1 MTENSFIEEL
11 KLIGINIDTEQLKKL
26 NKYYELLIEWNK
38 KINLTAITE
47 KDQVYLKHFYDS
59 LTLNKIIDLKKEN
72 SICDI
77 GTGAGFPGIVL
88 KIVFPNLKVTLVDS
102 LKKRIDFLNL
112 IIKEL
117 ELENI
122 IAIHTRSE
130 EFALTNREKFDFV
143 TARAVAPL
151 NILLEYSIPMVK
163 KNKYFIAMKGN
174 IEKEEKTFD
183 NSMKIL
189 NTIIEKK
196 EEFTLPNELSK
207 RTLIKFKKLEITSK
221 KYPRKFNEIKK
232 KPL

>member
-189 NTIIEKK
+189 NTIIEKT

>member
-1 MTENSFIEEL
+1 MTENNFIEEL
-11 KLIGINIDTEQLKKL
+11 KLIGINIDIEQLNKL
-26 NKYYELLIEWNK
+26 SKYYELLIEWNK

-47 KDQVYLKHFYDS
+47 KEQVYLKHFYDS

-77 GTGAGFPGIVL
+77 GTGAGFPGVVL

-102 LKKRIDFLNL
+102 LNKRIDFLNL

-130 EFALTNREKFDFV
+130 EFALTNREKFDVV

-189 NTIIEKK
+189 NTTIEKI

-207 RTLIKFKKLEITSK
+207 RTLIKFKKLKITSN